1 MITPFMIYED
11 QLDALKWVLSKYNE
25 EVMSKQAQNYEFKVV
40 NAFED
45 DQAFIVEIEVDDRV
59 SFDHIFE
66 LGAIWG
72 MISAQ
77 LDCDKCS
84 KEDLV
89 FPSLPLG
96 VTL

>member
-11 QLDALKWVLSKYNE
+11 QLDTLKWVLSKYNE
-25 EVMSKQAQNYEFKVV
+25 EVMSKQAPYSEFKVV

-45 DQAFIVEIEVDDRV
+45 DQAFIVEIEVDDGV

-72 MISAQ
+72 IIKTQMM
-77 LDCDKCS
+77 CVKCS